1 MAINQFSGG
10 SVNDVLAAGQQGWD
24 DTDAKIKGMMSR
36 YTNARAG
43 RAYASG
49 DRQGAARMLAQGGN
63 LDGARVLQGDLRTEQ
78 RQAFEDAQEA
88 EALKY
93 TRGRQAKT
101 DQDTVVKQNLD
112 ILKQLYEGVRQIPWQ
127 SEDSPNPGA
136 KRFAFIQRTLP
147 TLQQFNIDVAPF
159 SKLTPEQLDDE
170 RVDFFGGKVEDEI
183 IKFAGGYDV
192 VDPRTKAVRRSVRYG
207 PKPPAGMEYDEDGNL
222 RNIPGYVASKKEV
235 AGATRA
241 PRRAGASSGMNG
253 MSTADLIAA
262 LRGGR

>member
-1 MAINQFSGG
+1 MEFNLFGAE
-10 SVNDVLAAGQQGWD
+10 DVRAMQRGGQQAWD
-24 DTDAKIKGMMSR
+24 DTGANIKGMR
-36 YTNARAG
+36 DQFTNARAG

-101 DQDTVVKQNLD
+101 DQDAVVKQNLD

-159 SKLTPEQLDDE
+159 SNLTPEQLDDE

-241 PRRAGASSGMNG
+241 PRRAGGSGSVKVRSLG
-253 MSTADLIAA
+253 DTLDPEY
-262 LRGGR
+262 

>member
-1 MAINQFSGG
+1 MEFNLFGAE
-10 SVNDVLAAGQQGWD
+10 DVRAMQRGGQQAWD
-24 DTDAKIKGMMSR
+24 DTGANIKGMR
-36 YTNARAG
+36 DQFTNARAG

-78 RQAFEDAQEA
+78 RQGMQDTQAA
-88 EALKY
+88 EALIY
-93 TRGRQAKT
+93 QRGRQAKT
-101 DQDTVVKQNLD
+101 DQDAVVKQNLD

>member
-1 MAINQFSGG
+1 MAINLFNTS
-10 SVNDVLAAGQQGWD
+10 SIMDRGQQAFE
-24 DTDAKIKGMMSR
+24 DTNANIQGMMNR

-78 RQAFEDAQEA
+78 RQAFDDAQEA

-101 DQDTVVKQNLD
+101 DQDAVVKQNLD

-127 SEDSPNPGA
+127 SEDSPDPGA

-192 VDPRTKAVRRSVRYG
+192 VDPKTKAVRRSVRYG

-241 PRRAGASSGMNG
+241 PPRASGTG
-253 MSTADLIAA
+253 SVKVRVLGETL
-262 LRGGR
+262 GSEYE